1 MKTIIYATDCSTNA
15 SSSLCYAYRFSS
27 MMKAD
32 LHVIH
37 VYDMPPINLSTIH
50 PKETLSKRIH
60 DEQKDMVTKY
70 CTTHLKNEFRK
81 KPITIHAVEN
91 DSITNGIIKLSKKLS
106 PDLVVLGMKDPESTR
121 GYFSGNIA
129 NALLDRVEVPILI
142 VPNSFGCNSLST
154 IVYATA
160 FEQEDILSIKK
171 LVEIAKPFSALI
183 EVIHVYENDED
194 SIKKSMEIFKNL
206 ILKQVSYPEI
216 TFRTIASGKI
226 KSGLLAF
233 LKKENANML
242 VMLERTNKNSFNGLF
257 HKDLVKELEAV
268 VTIPVLAFNKQSA
281 KLKVVKTTNVK
292 NEVTY

>member
-1 MKTIIYATDCSTNA
+1 MKTIIYATDCSTND

-50 PKETLSKRIH
+50 PKEILSKRIH

-70 CTTHLKNEFRK
+70 CATHLKNEFRK
-81 KPITIHAVEN
+81 KPISVHAVEN
-91 DSITNGIIKLSKKLS
+91 DSITNGIINLSKKLS
-106 PDLVVLGMKDPESTR
+106 PDLVVLGMKDSESTR
-121 GYFSGNIA
+121 GFFSGNIA
-129 NALLDRVEVPILI
+129 NALLDKIEVPILI

-206 ILKQVSYPEI
+206 LLKQVSYPEI
-216 TFRTIASGKI
+216 TFRTIESGKI
-226 KSGLLAF
+226 KSGLLGF

-242 VMLERTNKNSFNGLF
+242 VMLERTNKNSFNSLF

-281 KLKVVKTTNVK
+281 NLKMVKTTNIK
-292 NEVTY
+292 NELTY